1 MKTLVNKH
9 NPKIKVIA
17 PEIKVNT
24 DTQTFYIGDEMFDM
38 DNWILVDEDQ
48 SGACTK
54 DYIENW
60 MDSKIKRNNMQL

>member
-9 NPKIKVIA
+9 NPQIRITA
-17 PEIKVNT
+17 PEIKVNI

-38 DNWILVDEDQ
+38 DNWVLVFEDQ
-48 SGACTK
+48 TETCAK

-60 MDSKIKRNNMQL
+60 MDSKIKRNNI